1 MSSAFLWWTT
11 SCRGLLRG
19 LGGLRGGNESAFGG
33 CHDLSEGKMSS
44 RSEVEKIRFTLILAW
59 VIQMTWKSFF
69 RG

>member
-1 MSSAFLWWTT
+1 M
-11 SCRGLLRG
+11 
-19 LGGLRGGNESAFGG
+19 
-33 CHDLSEGKMSS
+33 SEGKMSS